1 MLKKRNKQLLALLLS
16 TELAASMLAGVLP
29 ASADPAVIQGTPY
42 DANGGYSVQVPHV
55 IINQYYGGGASSG
68 AAVSHGFIELY
79 NPTNTNVDLSGWS
92 LQYADRGETTNTTT
106 GATGVWEKLDLTG
119 TIHAHSS
126 YLIRANATTASVNKV
141 VIADGDFD
149 QNFSRT
155 LQNKG
160 MKLVLMSNQ
169 DLLDK
174 DVSVNP
180 FVNKPTGYVDMLG
193 TGSNDNGSTIS
204 GFETEFPTGPAVGT
218 GVVGTTGGT
227 SKNMSLRRV
236 NFADS
241 DNNKSDFVQIIFGSM
256 TAGQAELTTYGPRS
270 SNDGEWG
277 VAPTP
282 LIVSTTELAD
292 GTATKAYTATISVTG
307 GKAPHH
313 FSATGLPA
321 GLTIDAATGII
332 SGTLASDAPAS
343 NNVEV
348 TVTDSATI
356 PQTTTKTY
364 VLLVN
369 QPIPDSLT
377 MTRVGSFIA
386 GAPNGDG
393 GVAEIVKYN
402 PENHKFYSVNGS
414 SDPATLDIVS
424 LDNTGKP
431 EADATSINIEE
442 VVQQNLPD
450 FEYGDF
456 TSVDI
461 DLKNDLVYAAIQEKT
476 YTNNG
481 AILVF
486 DYNGK
491 YVTSYEAGVQPDMI
505 KVTHDGRY
513 VLTADEAEP
522 RLAGADPEG
531 SVTIVDRVN
540 NVTKHVKFDDV
551 SVIDDL
557 VHLRGTANEAG
568 LITGPAASKEA
579 AKYDLEPEYIALSD
593 DEKTAYVSLQENNAI
608 ATIDVASGTVTAVT
622 GLGYKDL
629 NLAENSLDLVK
640 DSKIKFENV
649 PFKGMFMPDGIDTYT
664 VDGETYLFTANEGDA
679 TEWPGRTNIS
689 TIGGLVK
696 GGLTPTSEAATF
708 LAGKTVGGKTAYDSV
723 EVPSDMGPDGVYLY
737 GARSF
742 SIWNADSLEPVFDSK
757 NDFEKITAQR
767 LPAYFNSDHKEVAF
781 DKRSTKKGPEPE
793 YVKVGKV
800 GSKALAFIGLERVGG
815 IMTYDVTNP
824 QTPAFVNYTNT
835 RNFGTSDLQG
845 DIGPEGL
852 EFIPATASPS
862 GMPLLLVAHEVGGM
876 ITVYQ
881 LNVDKV
887 TLNAKELALK
897 VGGSTSQL
905 TATVVPH
912 AENGAAT
919 VTWSSSDA
927 TVAAVDAA
935 GKVSPLKAGTAVI
948 TALSADGYGV
958 AEAAVTVASAD
969 APPTS
974 PVTGPT
980 APPAT
985 GPVVDGTK
993 VTTEV
998 KAVTDATGKAT
1009 AAVTD
1014 KQVEEV
1020 LSKLAASN
1028 SAGAKDIIAIKAVAD
1043 ASAKETAVTFSAAAM
1058 DKISGSGADAL
1069 VIQSGIGQVQLDKK
1083 AMTTVANA
1091 ASAGEVTVS
1100 VAKVS
1105 AEELAARTKDNQAAI
1120 AEAIGSHP
1128 VYDFNVVADGKKVSD
1143 FAGGI
1148 VNIRIP
1154 YVLGAGEDANAI
1166 IAYYIADNGKLEL
1179 LPNAKYDKATGQ
1191 LVFSVAHF
1199 STYAIASNHVKYT
1212 DTASSFAKD
1221 QITYLSARA
1230 IMEGVGGGSFAP
1242 KKQVTRAD
1250 FTLILARVAGVD
1262 LTTYEGSKFSDVSA
1276 DAYYAQSVQW
1286 AAATGITSGAAEG
1299 VFNPSAPITREQMVA
1314 IIARLAATLHYTLPK
1329 TVPSVTFT
1337 DEASIS
1343 SYAREAVAAVQQ
1355 AGIINGRASAGAGS
1369 SFDPQQFATR
1379 EETAKMIGILFQG
1392 FMNH

>member
-16 TELAASMLAGVLP
+16 TELAAGLLAGVLP
-29 ASADPAVIQGTPY
+29 ASADAAAVTNGTPY
-42 DANGGYSVQVPHV
+42 DTNGYKVQVPHV
-55 IINQYYGGGASSG
+55 IINQYFGGGTSSG

-79 NPTNTNVDLSGWS
+79 NPTDSNVDLSSWS
-92 LQYADRGETTNTTT
+92 IQYADRGASSSNTTEPT
-106 GATGVWEKLDLTG
+106 GAWEKLDLSG
-119 TIHAHSS
+119 TINAHSS

-149 QNFSRT
+149 LNFPRT

-204 GFETEFPTGPAVGT
+204 GFESEFPAGPAVGS

-270 SNDGEWG
+270 ANDGEWG
-277 VAPTP
+277 VVPTP
-282 LIVSTTELAD
+282 LVVSTNELAD
-292 GTATKAYTATISVTG
+292 GTATKAYSAKINVTG
-307 GKAPHH
+307 GKSPYH

-321 GLTIDAATGII
+321 GLAIDAATGDI
-332 SGTLASDAPAS
+332 SGSPASDAPAS

-348 TVTDSATI
+348 TITDSAST
-356 PQTTTKTY
+356 PQTTSKPY

-369 QPIPDSLT
+369 QPINDTLT
-377 MTRVGSFIA
+377 MTRLGSFIA
-386 GAPNGDG
+386 GEPNGDG
-393 GVAEIVKYN
+393 GVAEIVRYN

-431 EADATSINIEE
+431 EANATSINIEE
-442 VVQQNLPD
+442 VVSDHLPD

-486 DYNGK
+486 DYDGK

-579 AKYDLEPEYIALSD
+579 AKYDLEPEYIALSA
-593 DEKTAYVSLQENNAI
+593 DEKTAYVSLQEANAI
-608 ATIDVASGTVTAVT
+608 ATIDIASGTVTSVK

-629 NLAENSLDLVK
+629 NVEVNSLDLVK

-664 VDGETYLFTANEGDA
+664 VDGDTYLFTANEGDA

-689 TIGGLVK
+689 TIGGLK
-696 GGLTPTSEAATF
+696 AGLTSTSDAAIF
-708 LAGKTVGGKTAYDSV
+708 LAGKTVSGKTAYDGV
-723 EVPSDMGPDGVYLY
+723 EVPSDMGPDGIYLY
-737 GARSF
+737 GGRSF

-767 LPAYFNSDHKEVAF
+767 LPKYFNSDHKEVAF

-815 IMTYDVTNP
+815 IMAYDVTDPKNP
-824 QTPAFVNYTNT
+824 TFVNYTNT
-835 RNFGTSDLQG
+835 RNFESNSLQG

-887 TLNAKELALK
+887 TLNQKTVSLK
-897 VGGSTSQL
+897 VGGSTAQL
-905 TATVVPH
+905 EATVVPVG
-912 AENGAAT
+912 EGAST
-919 VTWSSSDA
+919 VTWSSSDD
-927 TVAAVDAA
+927 TVAKVDAT
-935 GKVSPLKAGTAVI
+935 GKVSPIQAGTAVI

-969 APPTS
+969 APPSS
-974 PVTGPT
+974 PNTGPT
-980 APPAT
+980 TPPAT

-998 KAVTDATGKAT
+998 KAVTDASGKAT
-1009 AAVTD
+1009 AVVTD

-1020 LSKLAASN
+1020 LSKLSASN
-1028 SAGAKDIIAIKAVAD
+1028 SASVKDIVAIKATAD
-1043 ASAKETAVTFSAAAM
+1043 AAAKETAVTFSAAAM

-1069 VIQSGIGQVQLDKK
+1069 VIESGIGQVQLDKK
-1083 AMTTVANA
+1083 AMSTVANA
-1091 ASAGEVTVS
+1091 ASSGAVTVS

-1105 AEELAARTKDNQAAI
+1105 ASDLAALTKNNQAAI

-1128 VYDFNVVADGKKVSD
+1128 VYDFSVMADGKKVSD

-1148 VNIRIP
+1148 VNISIP

-1166 IAYYIADNGKLEL
+1166 IAYYIADNGNIEL
-1179 LPNAKYDKATGQ
+1179 VPNAKYDKATGQ
-1191 LVFSVAHF
+1191 LTFSVTHF
-1199 STYAIASNHVKYT
+1199 STYAIASNNVKYS

-1221 QITYLSARA
+1221 QITYLSARK

-1299 VFNPSAPITREQMVA
+1299 VFNPNAPITREQMVA
-1314 IIARLAATLHYTLPK
+1314 MIARLAATLHYTLPK
-1329 TVPSVTFT
+1329 TVASVTFT
-1337 DEASIS
+1337 DASSIS
-1343 SYAREAVAAVQQ
+1343 AYAQDAVSAVQQ

-1369 SFDPQQFATR
+1369 SFDPQQLATR
-1379 EETAKMIGILFQG
+1379 EETAKMISVLFQG
-1392 FMNH
+1392 MMKHE